1 MSQLLPHK
9 RLGNQG
15 PWLFLVHGYMV
26 DGGMFMPV
34 EGALAQHYRVVI
46 PDLRG
51 YGSAWNWPG
60 PYTLLQRAQDVLALV
75 DALTQGEPVWVFGYS
90 MGGVIAQL
98 MARDAPKRVQGLI
111 LGCTFA
117 YKNLTALERLQRQ
130 LLPRALRLMPPSAL
144 ANLLYPQAF
153 GSEDFPPEVIEWYKK
168 ALQRT
173 RLEVLLADAQEIFS
187 IDLRPYLSKLEQ
199 PALVIGGGSDLIV
212 PPEHSK
218 ILAEKLPHSQ
228 LIIYPGAGHA
238 LIFTHRRPL
247 VRDMHRFILS
257 AARTAEA
264 PNLHSAP
271 SQSPLSQPQ

>member
-1 MSQLLPHK
+1 MSSLLPHK
-9 RLGNQG
+9 RLGNRG

-34 EGALAQHYRVVI
+34 EGGFAEHYRVVI

-51 YGSAWNWPG
+51 YGSAWNWSE
-60 PYTLLQRAQDVLALV
+60 PYTLLQRAQDVLALIE
-75 DALTQGEPVWVFGYS
+75 ALTGGEPAWVFGYS
-90 MGGVIAQL
+90 MGGVVAQL
-98 MARDAPKRVQGLI
+98 MAREAPERVQGLI

-130 LLPRALRLMPPSAL
+130 LLPRALRLMPPASL

-153 GSEDFPPEVIEWYKK
+153 GSEDFPAEVIDWYKK

-173 RLEVLLADAQEIFS
+173 RLEVLLADGEEIFR
-187 IDLRPYLSKLEQ
+187 IDLRPYLSQIPQ

-212 PPEHSK
+212 PAEHSRL
-218 ILAEKLPHSQ
+218 LAEKLPNSQ

-247 VRDMHRFILS
+247 MRDIHRFILS
-257 AARTAEA
+257 AAHTSQA
-264 PNLHSAP
+264 PSPHSVP